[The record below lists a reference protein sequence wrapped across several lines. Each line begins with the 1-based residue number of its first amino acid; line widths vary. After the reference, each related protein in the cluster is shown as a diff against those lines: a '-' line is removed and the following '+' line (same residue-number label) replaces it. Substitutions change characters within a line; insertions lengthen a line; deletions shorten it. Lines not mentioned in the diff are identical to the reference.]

1 MKIAAL
7 KLKATLPTEDQ
18 ECQCLIEWARVKRY
32 KGLPLSN
39 YLIMVPN
46 GAYLGGD
53 LRQRQ
58 ITMARMKRT
67 GFKAGV
73 FDYLLAI
80 PRDGLGGLWIE
91 LKRRHLGV
99 VSLEQ
104 SQFQMAM
111 LHAGYEAVICKG
123 WAEAKDAIEA
133 YLA

>member
-1 MKIAAL
+1 VKIAAL

-18 ECQCLIEWARVKRY
+18 EAQCLCEWARVKRW
-32 KGLPLSN
+32 KGAPLSN
-39 YLIMVPN
+39 FLIMIPN

-53 LRQRQ
+53 LRQRH

-80 PRDGLGGLWIE
+80 PTASAGGLWIE

-99 VSLEQ
+99 VSMEQ
-104 SQFQMAM
+104 AAFQLDM
-111 LHAGYEAVICKG
+111 LSVGYAAAVCKG
-123 WAEAKDAIEA
+123 WEAAKKAIEN
-133 YLA
+133 YLS